1 MIFDKIKNYRLLL
14 ASKSQRRIDL
24 FKQTGLEFTVVDI
37 NADESFPQD
46 LHVSEVPLH
55 ICQKKSHAYDTS
67 KLKDNDILVTA
78 DTVVVLGDSILN
90 KPHDE
95 TEAKKMFSILSGNS
109 HKVYTGVCIRNNKFQ
124 SVFVE
129 ETTVTFGNLSE
140 GDIDFY
146 VKNYK
151 PFDKAGAYGIQEWIG
166 LVGVERIEG
175 CYYNIVGFPMHTFCK
190 HLIKFIE
197 RDTKNEQ

>member
-24 FKQTGLEFTVVDI
+24 FKQTGLDFTVVDI
-37 NADESFPQD
+37 NADESFPRD

-67 KLKDNDILVTA
+67 KLKDNNILVTA
-78 DTVVVLGDSILN
+78 DTVVVFGDSILN

-95 TEAKKMFSILSGNS
+95 VEAKKMLSILSDKS

-190 HLIKFIE
+190 QLIKFIE
-197 RDTKNEQ
+197 RNTENE